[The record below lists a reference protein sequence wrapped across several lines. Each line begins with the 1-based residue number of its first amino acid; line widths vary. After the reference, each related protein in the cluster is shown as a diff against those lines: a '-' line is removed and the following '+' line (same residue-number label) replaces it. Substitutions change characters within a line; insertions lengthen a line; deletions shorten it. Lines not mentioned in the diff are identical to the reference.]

1 MNGGSPQTQ
10 KHRQWPVEF
19 ELLRIREPDP
29 CSINSDDKSANLPD
43 EPLP

>member
-19 ELLRIREPDP
+19 ELLRIREPG
-29 CSINSDDKSANLPD
+29 SINSDDKSANLPD